1 MKIHSVFIIFLF
13 IFPYFVIYYLYQRF
27 YKRFFVLNSAKITSV
42 LLGADLNS
50 YSVARAFSEYCGA
63 VSYAFGKYPLGTTNH
78 SDIVNFAVE
87 EGLSDDSVT
96 VSLLV
101 SFAEAHSGEE
111 LYLFGCTDEYAE
123 MIIRNRAA
131 LSEYYFCPCVTADMA
146 EALGTKES
154 FYSMCEKYGIPYPKT
169 FLLRPDDKADSLSEE
184 ILGFSYPV
192 IIKPSHSSS
201 YWKHPFDGMKKV
213 YCAKNEDE
221 AKAIAGKIFGAG
233 YEESLIIQD
242 MIPGGDDRMYVLTCY
257 SGTDGKTKKAC
268 LGHVLLEEHTPKGLG
283 NHTAVITENHPEITE
298 LLIKFLD
305 EIGYMGFSN
314 FDIKYDSR
322 DGKFK
327 VFEVNLRQGRS
338 NYYVTSAG
346 QNIAKTV
353 IDDRRGLLS
362 GDCEICHSEVFWH
375 TVPKPII
382 YKYTGKDMAK
392 KLKSLVRSGKSF
404 SSLWY
409 RKDLKN
415 PKRLFFV
422 AVHNFRYYGKY
433 RKNGDI

>member
-13 IFPYFVIYYLYQRF
+13 IFPYFVIYCLYQRF

-63 VSYAFGKYPLGTTNH
+63 VSYAFGKYPLGATNH

-96 VSLLV
+96 ISLLV
-101 SFAEAHSGEE
+101 SFAKAHSGEE

-123 MIIRNRAA
+123 MIIRNRAT

-146 EALGTKES
+146 ETLGTKES

-382 YKYTGKDMAK
+382 YKYAGKDMAK

>member
-1 MKIHSVFIIFLF
+1 M
-13 IFPYFVIYYLYQRF
+13 
-27 YKRFFVLNSAKITSV
+27 

-63 VSYAFGKYPLGTTNH
+63 ISYAFGKYPLGATNH

-96 VSLLV
+96 ISLLV

-123 MIIRNRAA
+123 MIIRNRAT